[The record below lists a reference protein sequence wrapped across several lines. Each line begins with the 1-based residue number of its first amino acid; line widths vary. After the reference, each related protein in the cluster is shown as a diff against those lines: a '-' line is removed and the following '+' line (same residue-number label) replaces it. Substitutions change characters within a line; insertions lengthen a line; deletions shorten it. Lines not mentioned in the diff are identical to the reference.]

1 MDRPAGRSAK
11 DPPGAHGLS
20 TRPREPVR
28 TIAIVNQKGGS
39 GKTTTAIN
47 LSAALAALGHPTL
60 LVDLDPQ
67 SHCALGLAI
76 PDARIDLHVGDAL
89 LAPDDRQLDVARL
102 LWAVRSGLH
111 LMPSTTKLAGLEAP
125 RGGLASR
132 PDRDS
137 RLRTTLRKLADRY
150 TWAIVDCSPSI
161 GLLTFNAL
169 RAADVVLIPVET
181 GYFALR
187 GAEKQVAALE
197 AMSRR
202 MGEAPHYRVLATMH
216 DPASALSRDVVAELH
231 KRFGSAVVPTVVRQ
245 DGRLKEAASL
255 GVPIV
260 DYAPRSKGA
269 EDYLEL
275 ARWVE
280 RRLSDGEAIAPAH
293 RAVATTLFGAP
304 GEARY
309 SGATTCP
316 APADDATGDM
326 EDASAAVEHE
336 VGPAMSRA
344 AELAARAN
352 RLAATTEELQRNRMR
367 DERVVH
373 AMAEI
378 TAPTDAFIAHAPRA
392 AAQSEVARFFG
403 ARHTPRGVLFV
414 QPGDPGQEL
423 AIAGDHNGWSTTATP
438 MRFNA
443 ALGVYETVIE
453 AKPGSLR
460 YRLVIDGRWM
470 TDPYNPDAVTN
481 AFGEKDS
488 VVHVPAMHAQTTG
501 GPR

>member
-1 MDRPAGRSAK
+1 MGYAC
-11 DPPGAHGLS
+11 AHGATAL
-20 TRPREPVR
+20 R

-47 LSAALAALGHPTL
+47 LSASLASLGHPTL

-76 PDARIDLHVGDAL
+76 PDGRIDLHVGDAL
-89 LAPDDRQLDVARL
+89 LAPDDRQLDVSRL
-102 LWAVRSGLH
+102 LWSVRSGLH

-132 PDRDS
+132 TDRDS

-150 TWAIVDCSPSI
+150 TWAVVDCSPSI

-202 MGEAPHYRVLATMH
+202 MGEAPSYRVLATMH
-216 DPASALSRDVVAELH
+216 DPASALSRDVVNELH
-231 KRFGSAVVPTVVRQ
+231 RRFGNAVVPTVVRQ

-255 GVPIV
+255 GVPVI

-280 RRLSDGEAIAPAH
+280 RRLGDGESLAASTGAS
-293 RAVATTLFGAP
+293 ATTTLFGAP
-304 GEARY
+304 EESGH

-316 APADDATGDM
+316 APADDATGEM
-326 EDASAAVEHE
+326 EDASAAQEHE
-336 VGPAMSRA
+336 IAPAMSRA

-352 RLAATTEELQRNRMR
+352 RLIAASEETHRSRMR
-367 DERVVH
+367 DERVVQ
-373 AMAEI
+373 AMMEI
-378 TAPTDAFIAHAPRA
+378 TAPTSAFVAHPARQVA
-392 AAQSEVARFFG
+392 HSEIARFFG
-403 ARHTPRGVLFV
+403 AHHTARGVLFV
-414 QPGDPGQEL
+414 QPGSADQVL
-423 AIAGDHNGWSTTATP
+423 AIAGDHNGWSTTASP

-443 ALGVYETVIE
+443 ALGVFETVIE
-453 AKPGSLR
+453 AKPGALR

-470 TDPYNPDAVTN
+470 TDPYNPDSVTN

-488 VVHVPAMHAQTTG
+488 VVHVPAAHAQPTG
-501 GPR
+501 GPQ